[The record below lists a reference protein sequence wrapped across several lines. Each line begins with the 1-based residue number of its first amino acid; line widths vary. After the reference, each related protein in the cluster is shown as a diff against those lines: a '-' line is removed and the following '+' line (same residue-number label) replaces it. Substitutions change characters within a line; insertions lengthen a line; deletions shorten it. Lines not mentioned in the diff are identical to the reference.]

1 MQGTPVRLGRLHWV
15 ALLLPALLHY
25 GLRLF
30 VCLYHRAALYS
41 ILIMLQ
47 VSIKAKVLCQAHH
60 CTFSVC
66 AFPAHNHCR
75 RSELCSRTC
84 HMWPHIAP
92 APPWHCPSGTAPL
105 VLPLWYCPSGT
116 AYTAPLALPLLLYP
130 PSTPSPYARHP
141 PWCIRACT
149 ACPTPL
155 PVATAARQEQRARQ
169 AAGHLAHDHGH
180 VQVRTHLLGDGKIAT
195 W

>member
-1 MQGTPVRLGRLHWV
+1 MKCLQQATIRKACTAGPAAASMQGTPVRLGRLHWV

-30 VCLYHRAALYS
+30 VCLFHRAALYS

-84 HMWPHIAP
+84 HMWPRIAP

-116 AYTAPLALPLLLYP
+116 AP
-130 PSTPSPYARHP
+130 PPISPFNPESLRTPPTLVHTCLHCMPNTSTCCHS
-141 PWCIRACT
+141 
-149 ACPTPL
+149 CPTG
-155 PVATAARQEQRARQ
+155 TAGTSGSGAP
-169 AAGHLAHDHGH
+169 DP
-180 VQVRTHLLGDGKIAT
+180 
-195 W
+195 